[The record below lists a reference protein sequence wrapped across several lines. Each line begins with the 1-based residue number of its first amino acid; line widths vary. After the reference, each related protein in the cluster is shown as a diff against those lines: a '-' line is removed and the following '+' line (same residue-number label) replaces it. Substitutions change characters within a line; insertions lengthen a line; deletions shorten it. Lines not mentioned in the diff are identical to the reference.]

1 MPKNIEKTTTWLIT
15 ANDLR
20 QGNVVYLNSEAGWES
35 NIEKAQQLLDKT
47 DAEQRLPAATSQQ
60 MQVVDPYLI
69 EVEQLED
76 GSIFPV
82 HFREQFRV
90 SGPTH
95 QLAPQ
100 PADGFNGNAQAAA

>member
-60 MQVVDPYLI
+60 MQVVDP
-69 EVEQLED
+69 
-76 GSIFPV
+76 
-82 HFREQFRV
+82 
-90 SGPTH
+90 T
-95 QLAPQ
+95 
-100 PADGFNGNAQAAA
+100 